1 MPTYPRTKKRSKG
14 FKNKNLAT
22 LWKSMSAKENEN
34 LKCKNDRRLRNIPR
48 NDYIRTHILF
58 DKHLRPEERS
68 YRYAQAVDIEEM
80 TTDNPTDFWC
90 KIKKLTC
97 NPRKDKSIPIE
108 IVNNEGE
115 FIRDQN
121 KAFEK
126 WKTGFQNLYNGQD
139 SCDFDENHFSR

>member
-1 MPTYPRTKKRSKG
+1 MYDVITQENVNTMPTYPRTKKRSKG

-90 KIKKLTC
+90 KLKNLHVTQ
-97 NPRKDKSIPIE
+97 
-108 IVNNEGE
+108 G
-115 FIRDQN
+115 
-121 KAFEK
+121 
-126 WKTGFQNLYNGQD
+126 KTNRFL
-139 SCDFDENHFSR
+139 SK